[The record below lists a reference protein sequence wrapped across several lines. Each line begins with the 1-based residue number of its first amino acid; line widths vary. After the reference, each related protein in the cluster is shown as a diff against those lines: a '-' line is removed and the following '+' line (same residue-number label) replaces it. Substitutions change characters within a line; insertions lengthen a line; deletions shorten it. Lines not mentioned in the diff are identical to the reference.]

1 MRVLK
6 GDMPYSHWY
15 TWKSFSAYRI
25 AILLIPFLMI
35 LPFIRGQSIAPVP
48 NVPTAPVTF
57 GFQDF
62 EHLGLEGWLGALVV
76 VLWKTLQAERAAAS
90 ALLQSER
97 ASATALAKTNNDA
110 QIEATRATVAALT
123 TSSSSNAEL
132 RRIIEESANS
142 SREVAFGMK
151 EICKV
156 IAQMNESL
164 SDRSVSET
172 TAAIPAKHPNSGH
185 TGG

>member
-48 NVPTAPVTF
+48 NVPTPPVTF

-62 EHLGLEGWLGALVV
+62 EHLGLEGWLGALDRKSVV
-76 VLWKTLQAERAAAS
+76 
-90 ALLQSER
+90 
-97 ASATALAKTNNDA
+97 
-110 QIEATRATVAALT
+110 
-123 TSSSSNAEL
+123 
-132 RRIIEESANS
+132 
-142 SREVAFGMK
+142 
-151 EICKV
+151 
-156 IAQMNESL
+156 
-164 SDRSVSET
+164 
-172 TAAIPAKHPNSGH
+172 
-185 TGG
+185 